1 MLVNFV
7 NDQTGLPVTINTS
20 QVICVFVAEVPTE
33 EGSETTIE
41 KTVIGLPGG
50 TIVVTEAYNE
60 VVGRIQGELK

>member
-7 NDQTGLPVTINTS
+7 NEQTGLPVSINPT
-20 QVICVFVAEVPTE
+20 QITCVFVAKVALSE
-33 EGSETTIE
+33 ESEETVE

-50 TIVVTEAYNE
+50 TVVVTEGYSE

>member
-7 NDQTGLPVTINTS
+7 NDQTGLPVSINPS

-41 KTVIGLPGG
+41 KTEDG
-50 TIVVTEAYNE
+50 
-60 VVGRIQGELK
+60 

>member
-7 NDQTGLPVTINTS
+7 NDQTRLPVSINPS
-20 QVICVFVAEVPTE
+20 QVICVFVAKVPISE
-33 EGSETTIE
+33 ESEETVE

-50 TIVVTEAYNE
+50 TIVVTEEYNE